1 MCPGPRTGT
10 FYYFPISYKHDF
22 LGLLNR
28 ARGLVRLNSV
38 TNPSHLSILQTNVR
52 NLFRDTCALDVVA
65 LESLSLRKLLAEAF
79 IVLQIDLVI
88 FEVPHAFHKGRRDH
102 LPAFLQFLDLMDL
115 HGNLRIKAP
124 LCIIKL
130 LELILEITV
139 PSSRSKVLEPE
150 LL

>member
-1 MCPGPRTGT
+1 
-10 FYYFPISYKHDF
+10 
-22 LGLLNR
+22 
-28 ARGLVRLNSV
+28 
-38 TNPSHLSILQTNVR
+38 
-52 NLFRDTCALDVVA
+52 
-65 LESLSLRKLLAEAF
+65 
-79 IVLQIDLVI
+79 VLQINLVI

-102 LPAFLQFLDLMDL
+102 LPTFLQFLDLFDL

-150 LL
+150 LPTWSVTMAATVRVLWSVLDVKSALGNTLLHSSGRVVGDLGAMVRA